1 MASQRFFRFFTT
13 ERGKKFMMYTSTIA
27 GLSAFCI
34 KYLPHTLLAEKH
46 KEIVASYQNGIERKV
61 SETLEKRLVTAL
73 NSLKI
78 TDSERDFFVPFIVSG
93 FDLYSIG
100 STKFRDGCL
109 VGIPVNYSYTA
120 SDEIPRTE
128 ITVRGYDQVDWSS
141 NAGKLLQEGLV
152 LSEPEQ
158 IFGICR
164 EILELK
170 SHKVLFNALYPVG
183 SILLYYSITS
193 TVNTRNHLFKGPLS
207 LRLVMYSIVG
217 LFSLGIYC
225 FVKDFTQVALDK
237 YVDETLANLGA
248 NFLVAG
254 LGFYDKILK
263 KNMAIKNLTN
273 TSELTAMG
281 NINSYFRTKTIPLTD
296 RKMYFQKRLKEFIAE
311 EEKKKEIADET
322 K

>member
-1 MASQRFFRFFTT
+1 MHLISKLIKLNDLQVNPTIFFTS
-13 ERGKKFMMYTSTIA
+13 R
-27 GLSAFCI
+27 
-34 KYLPHTLLAEKH
+34 
-46 KEIVASYQNGIERKV
+46 NGIERKV

-100 STKFRDGCL
+100 STKFRDGCI
-109 VGIPVNYSYTA
+109 VGIPVNYTYTA

-158 IFGICR
+158 IFGMCR

-170 SHKVLFNALYPVG
+170 SHKVLFNSLCPVG

-193 TVNTRNHLFKGPLS
+193 TINTRNQLFRGPLS

-217 LFSLGIYC
+217 LFSIGMYF

-237 YVDETLANLGA
+237 YVDETLANLGV

-263 KNMAIKNLTN
+263 KNMAIKSLTD

-311 EEKKKEIADET
+311 EEKKKETVDET